1 MKQFCFSQ
9 QSVLSTWF
17 LRMYVTPL
25 WCRWEAKLVWA
36 REVKVK
42 NCLSGI
48 RSRVIE
54 DLRMHGLTFYRPEGQ
69 LLLVYCWFGSLSWLA
84 AGSVSACILHGEHAL
99 RVRGSRMIFS
109 FQQER
114 AVRMQLCV
122 ALELTLISHCVMFC
136 VGTKWSFAPYLKSC
150 GKPNNWLKNK

>member
-1 MKQFCFSQ
+1 MEQFCFCQ

-17 LRMYVTPL
+17 VRMYVMPL

-42 NCLSGI
+42 NCLSRT

-69 LLLVYCWFGSLSWLA
+69 SLLVYWLA
-84 AGSVSACILHGEHAL
+84 AGSVSACILQGEHAL
-99 RVRGSRMIFS
+99 RVRGSRMIFYFF
-109 FQQER
+109 FQQEL

-122 ALELTLISHCVMFC
+122 ALKVTLISNCVMFC

-150 GKPNNWLKNK
+150 GKPNNCLKKK